1 MPTCLTHF
9 CAEWRRARRVLQ
21 VQNLD
26 LETKRELYS
35 VLTSDLLV
43 GCDGPLAERHG
54 VGFWQADFDE
64 AAGVRIWLMQTG
76 TVVAG
81 STDEVDTNDGD
92 NQPDESLS
100 TASRSINLRSKS
112 GALGLL
118 KGLAARPSPKKFD
131 DQASVFSWN
140 LQQIGAAK
148 GAAAGEHHL
157 LFRNPD
163 HPMSQFPNEANKEEF
178 VGLMKKSLMAESLFS
193 EGVGPHHRNEEQ
205 AIATTQ
211 DAEDLFE
218 ALLIHQQ
225 ICRLTSG
232 SVLQLGRVM
241 DELVKRWSIL
251 TKFRQLIERDT
262 ATIGTFIQTYFLTP
276 KVKYIDSNE
285 IYHFFRGGPGLCD
298 VTVEEVLASLDED
311 GDGKVDLQECQRQLS
326 LVAPPRPSLLELGSQ
341 LELKH
346 GLGRSAISSGLK
358 EPASLF
364 EHLCTVEKVS
374 PPPEDVARLYRAI
387 NSSRASREIGTESL
401 SQMLRQPPLDIQW
414 GVEVHTIPALYDAL
428 ACRMLT
434 VERSRQKDAAVLPS
448 EAFVQGEVPEVPELE
463 RRFAHLWD
471 MYGSSLVGSVS
482 AQSASKFREH
492 CFAMYQHHADQIA
505 VWRSNHSGELR
516 RGQMVSVHKSLFPSI
531 GDVVT
536 TASCRLVAGQTCV
549 VRYRLQ
555 GPCSYYGSGHTVL
568 KDERE
573 PVPWPVP
580 RKVLGDTPFIALV
593 PPGLSYC
600 AAGGGGFYLGH
611 QAFNN
616 VDPNLRADLP
626 KSSDGQPQMLGHVEM
641 SMPSFSRSQ
650 RGGSGK
656 MPKSQVFELRLF
668 CSSKQRIIGCIG
680 EPVKMTVWNQMPPPP
695 LESLQLRCEGRNV
708 TLRWNAL
715 DLLDLPKEAQAD
727 HVRVLVKTST
737 SEETVV
743 LKPEVTEHELQDLI
757 PDTEYEF
764 RVRAENV
771 AGSSRD
777 CVAHCRINAYCPAP
791 AGLTCASIGTAQVEL
806 EWSRPGKIGN
816 EATKD
821 AYQIHTEQI
830 QRYIA
835 TLRVVDSTGDDGNE
849 EGSDGSSPRSDKP
862 HRSRKRAHKHNL
874 NPDAVKERPCQ
885 WLPEALREDRGRGI
899 IQATLLGLRPD
910 TRYMLFGLCAEN
922 SVGSGACS
930 PNLEFWTI
938 PLVPRVERCRV
949 RQGQVLL
956 ALSETGGAC
965 VHEYAVSVLKE
976 GMPDD
981 NAVSW
986 TIPQAALQPEGEAGE
1001 VNAGAAEVVR
1011 AGTPQGALQLPE
1023 LPLPF
1028 AEMPAA
1034 ESTEKHFLRLRARNS
1049 GGWSEC
1055 PWPHWAEGNRK
1066 ALSMSLNKLSE
1077 VEAFR
1082 AQVLLEEALRKLSFL
1097 TSISSSASV
1106 HGDELTQFMGDE
1118 ISRIIQDHL
1127 SNLGLA
1133 HVMRHIRAGE
1143 AMLHVYTQVRVAT
1156 DSPEQEQRDLERKYE
1171 ERIAARG
1178 QLKGLC
1184 NKAKF
1189 METQREI
1196 QEVAHKLKESNK
1208 SLCRNLKENPNVQG
1222 NLIKMQQER
1231 WQVTEW
1237 LEETKKEL
1245 GEMSFAILVSKVE
1258 QERREQER
1266 LSEEQKNSQAVKDLE
1281 DDLQRERIAN
1291 QEIKELKEELQK
1303 NKTISDIEY
1312 KFEEKKLSAREK
1324 ALLRIHDQMLQKL
1337 EKDSAGRACHLAD
1350 HEKEVDNRTVEL
1362 DMLKERR
1369 AAAHQELAELEER
1382 RGLEADSYKEKE
1394 NEMRNAVL
1402 VEKQRREQYQRM
1414 AEAVLFLQE
1423 EGRNY
1428 MARLDARRAAMKGKK
1443 GKKGK
1448 KKWSPSFTTAAI
1460 SRQQG
1465 ADLAEAAII
1474 AAINSPSIEQL
1485 EQVLRASKGIEFQ
1498 DYKYVHEAR
1507 ALLLRLREVKNDLA
1521 DAMKARFPEQLR
1533 EALQAAIDAKLQ
1545 GIDKARS
1552 LLDKLDLV
1560 VDRLDTAKGLTPL
1573 KAAIEAAET
1582 ARLPEEIIVVG
1593 RERLIRREAAQ
1604 QGLEEAIEAA
1614 RVPDLLEAL
1623 KAAEGMD
1630 LPAEPEARER
1640 VELLGQT
1647 QGALQKAMS
1656 TKVIPDLSAA
1666 LTLAS
1671 KAGLKEHQMIHEA
1684 RSLLSKLMNRRENVK
1699 KELEKAV
1706 KFRHPVKLKM
1716 TIMSARLAQ
1725 VSLKRILDA
1734 EEVRKRV
1741 EELLEAMADA
1751 AGIEEREKTLA
1762 DAVAYSIP
1770 AELLKRF
1777 EIELEELKALH
1788 DAIRHGDPEVLRE
1801 CIEKCEDLGIKVVE
1815 LLEARVLYR
1824 DWEAACQK
1832 IDVEASVQR
1841 VEPLRAAIKAAK
1853 DLGVNALVL
1862 ARGNELLRHLEKRIR
1877 MEQELG
1883 EALKV
1888 RKLEIIASAVRAAGD
1903 AGAHD
1908 HSLVTRSHDMLEVL
1922 QTKRDKLQAASER
1935 AELHLMHETL
1945 NTVVQSPALPDSETS
1960 RAFLK
1965 LRALRK
1971 KEQIQ
1976 IVSRLKLAQEAKD
1989 FRCGSVLLDR
1999 MMTARKADVEMDSQ
2013 HIGSTEWMQLAE
2025 VEQRERI
2032 EKDILQERLSRKQMV
2047 LSDQAPEASASY
2059 ILSTGAIVGTMK
2071 VLFEP
2076 VGTQICILPREI
2088 VEANLQVNLEVGKG
2102 IPDVDS
2108 PKAVTPKKL
2117 QTLEGE
2123 ATIQKSLGV
2132 IRKIIGRGDEVKCLR
2147 PIDLSWE
2154 ENARESAF
2162 RTLRGLMQ
2170 VPIAIYIRRDHQ
2182 CLEIADAICRRCHLG
2197 ADLWQSESLP
2207 SSVIH
2212 PLDFCTDPDPV
2223 TEDCSTKLR
2232 RDDADDVLTGLSREL
2247 ASSLVQV
2254 SRSITPLCS
2263 KQLADYTRSVRA
2275 RVFRSLHLDF
2285 AWTYPKG
2292 IFDSLD
2298 ASCLM
2303 FDQEKLLD
2311 IIDGRGSQA
2320 SKYGITN
2327 TGPYGVAYER
2337 RSKSKESSPVH
2348 HSSKEKISAINMY
2361 SETNYAESRQGKRTV
2376 EVRIDMIP
2384 SHVTDLVFVV
2394 SPTNSRDLSKFTGL
2408 QSMVIDAESSEVLA
2422 SSSVEEQISPGHECA
2437 VMLSVY
2443 RLDDHLWHVNKIDT
2457 FGKGSHRDYRPVIAK
2472 VLSLGYPRQQAMKN
2486 LVPDVL
2492 KRIQAE
2498 LSVPHP
2504 VKDTNV
2510 RVNRKNAL
2518 EFGYAV
2524 ELTGDQKTLSS
2535 EMLQRIVDPMFIEA
2549 LAETLYDSSSNRIS
2563 KSHLTISEASYGEAW
2578 NLEFEFKYKFPEQ
2591 DEDTEEDPTNCYL
2604 DTTCVLFEGQALRE
2618 VVDYRGAHGIRWVT
2632 NGVLPVLRA
2641 SHITGF
2647 TKQKRGNDRLHYC
2660 YSRYLC
2666 GEFI

>member
-9 CAEWRRARRVLQ
+9 CAEWRRARRVLS

-26 LETKRELYS
+26 LETKRELYG

-118 KGLAARPSPKKFD
+118 KGLAARPSPKKLD

-140 LQQIGAAK
+140 LQQVGAAK
-148 GAAAGEHHL
+148 SAAAGEHHL

-163 HPMSQFPNEANKEEF
+163 HPMSQFPNEANKDEF

-193 EGVGPHHRNEEQ
+193 EGVGPHHKNEEQ

-241 DELVKRWSIL
+241 DELVRRWSIL

-285 IYHFFRGGPGLCD
+285 IYHFFRGGPGLRD
-298 VTVEEVLASLDED
+298 VTVEEVLSSLDED

-434 VERSRQKDAAVLPS
+434 VERSRQKDAAVLPP
-448 EAFVQGEVPEVPELE
+448 EAFVQGEVPELPELE

-680 EPVKMTVWNQMPPPP
+680 EPVQMTVWNQMPPPP

-715 DLLDLPKEAQAD
+715 ELLDLPKEAQAD

-821 AYQIHTEQI
+821 AFQIHTEQI

-835 TLRVVDSTGDDGNE
+835 TLRVVDTTGEDGNE

-862 HRSRKRAHKHNL
+862 HRSRKRAQKHNL

-976 GMPDD
+976 GMPED

-986 TIPQAALQPEGEAGE
+986 TIPQAALQPEGEAEE

-1011 AGTPQGALQLPE
+1011 AGTPQVRAGTPQVRAGTPQGVLQLPE

-1049 GGWSEC
+1049 GGWSE
-1055 PWPHWAEGNRK
+1055 
-1066 ALSMSLNKLSE
+1066 
-1077 VEAFR
+1077 
-1082 AQVLLEEALRKLSFL
+1082 
-1097 TSISSSASV
+1097 
-1106 HGDELTQFMGDE
+1106 
-1118 ISRIIQDHL
+1118 
-1127 SNLGLA
+1127 
-1133 HVMRHIRAGE
+1133 
-1143 AMLHVYTQVRVAT
+1143 
-1156 DSPEQEQRDLERKYE
+1156 
-1171 ERIAARG
+1171 
-1178 QLKGLC
+1178 
-1184 NKAKF
+1184 
-1189 METQREI
+1189 
-1196 QEVAHKLKESNK
+1196 
-1208 SLCRNLKENPNVQG
+1208 
-1222 NLIKMQQER
+1222 
-1231 WQVTEW
+1231 
-1237 LEETKKEL
+1237 
-1245 GEMSFAILVSKVE
+1245 
-1258 QERREQER
+1258 
-1266 LSEEQKNSQAVKDLE
+1266 
-1281 DDLQRERIAN
+1281 
-1291 QEIKELKEELQK
+1291 
-1303 NKTISDIEY
+1303 
-1312 KFEEKKLSAREK
+1312 
-1324 ALLRIHDQMLQKL
+1324 
-1337 EKDSAGRACHLAD
+1337 
-1350 HEKEVDNRTVEL
+1350 
-1362 DMLKERR
+1362 
-1369 AAAHQELAELEER
+1369 
-1382 RGLEADSYKEKE
+1382 
-1394 NEMRNAVL
+1394 
-1402 VEKQRREQYQRM
+1402 
-1414 AEAVLFLQE
+1414 
-1423 EGRNY
+1423 
-1428 MARLDARRAAMKGKK
+1428 
-1443 GKKGK
+1443 
-1448 KKWSPSFTTAAI
+1448 WSPSFTTAAI

-1474 AAINSPSIEQL
+1474 AAITSPSIEQL

-1560 VDRLDTAKGLTPL
+1560 VERLDTAKGLTPL

-1832 IDVEASVQR
+1832 IEVEASVQR
-1841 VEPLRAAIKAAK
+1841 VEPLRTAIKAAK

-1888 RKLEIIASAVRAAGD
+1888 HKLEIIASAVRAAGD

-1965 LRALRK
+1965 MRALRK

-1999 MMTARKADVEMDSQ
+1999 MVTARKADVDMDSQ

-2102 IPDVDS
+2102 IPEVGS

-2123 ATIQKSLGV
+2123 ANIQKSLGV

-2197 ADLWQSESLP
+2197 ADLWQSDALP

-2232 RDDADDVLTGLSREL
+2232 WDDADDALAALSREL

-2254 SRSITPLCS
+2254 SRSITPPCS

-2303 FDQEKLLD
+2303 FDQERLLD

-2320 SKYGITN
+2320 SKYGIIN
-2327 TGPYGVAYER
+2327 SGPYGVAYER

-2348 HSSKEKISAINMY
+2348 HASKEKISAINMF

-2394 SPTNSRDLSKFTGL
+2394 SPTNSRDLSKFTDL

-2443 RLDDHLWHVNKIDT
+2443 RLDDHLWHVNKIDA
-2457 FGKGSHRDYRPVIAK
+2457 FGKGSHRDYKPVIAK
-2472 VLSLGYPRQQAMKN
+2472 VLSLGYPRKQAMKN

-2510 RVNRKNAL
+2510 RVSRKNAL

-2535 EMLQRIVDPMFIEA
+2535 EMLQRIADPMFIEA

-2591 DEDTEEDPTNCYL
+2591 EEDTEEDPTNCYL
-2604 DTTCVLFEGQALRE
+2604 DATCVLFEGQALRE

-2632 NGVLPVLRA
+2632 NGVLDYRGYWVGQIPIGDASGGAVHHIGGSQNYAAREGKTACQVELDKLPANVTDVFFVLSNHTTPVGAFSGVSLQVKDVNHPGHEVTGVYELAA
-2641 SHITGF
+2641 SDPKESALVACRCSRSPALETGLCED
-2647 TKQKRGNDRLHYC
+2647 TWTLDMMSISCGGHAMDYRPALQSLYAAQAATRNTRSVQWPCRGGNSPRGALQDRPYGLPAIKRPMNDLPMLGVNSELPEGLARVRTPSRDESLPPVSARNRQPDAAVPSAGYGKQGSLPKGDPGTMSLTPLPPLD
-2660 YSRYLC
+2660 SPKALAST
-2666 GEFI
+2666 G

>member
-1049 GGWSEC
+1049 GGWSE
-1055 PWPHWAEGNRK
+1055 
-1066 ALSMSLNKLSE
+1066 
-1077 VEAFR
+1077 
-1082 AQVLLEEALRKLSFL
+1082 
-1097 TSISSSASV
+1097 
-1106 HGDELTQFMGDE
+1106 
-1118 ISRIIQDHL
+1118 
-1127 SNLGLA
+1127 
-1133 HVMRHIRAGE
+1133 
-1143 AMLHVYTQVRVAT
+1143 
-1156 DSPEQEQRDLERKYE
+1156 
-1171 ERIAARG
+1171 
-1178 QLKGLC
+1178 
-1184 NKAKF
+1184 
-1189 METQREI
+1189 
-1196 QEVAHKLKESNK
+1196 
-1208 SLCRNLKENPNVQG
+1208 
-1222 NLIKMQQER
+1222 
-1231 WQVTEW
+1231 
-1237 LEETKKEL
+1237 
-1245 GEMSFAILVSKVE
+1245 
-1258 QERREQER
+1258 
-1266 LSEEQKNSQAVKDLE
+1266 
-1281 DDLQRERIAN
+1281 
-1291 QEIKELKEELQK
+1291 
-1303 NKTISDIEY
+1303 
-1312 KFEEKKLSAREK
+1312 
-1324 ALLRIHDQMLQKL
+1324 
-1337 EKDSAGRACHLAD
+1337 
-1350 HEKEVDNRTVEL
+1350 
-1362 DMLKERR
+1362 
-1369 AAAHQELAELEER
+1369 
-1382 RGLEADSYKEKE
+1382 
-1394 NEMRNAVL
+1394 
-1402 VEKQRREQYQRM
+1402 
-1414 AEAVLFLQE
+1414 
-1423 EGRNY
+1423 
-1428 MARLDARRAAMKGKK
+1428 
-1443 GKKGK
+1443 
-1448 KKWSPSFTTAAI
+1448 WSPSFTTAAI

-2510 RVNRKNAL
+2510 RVSRKNAL

-2632 NGVLPVLRA
+2632 NGVLDYRGYWVGQIPIGDASGGAVHHIGGSQNYAAREGKTACQVELDKLPANVTDVFFVLSNHTTPVGAFSAVSLQVKDVNHPGHEVTGVYELAA
-2641 SHITGF
+2641 SDPKESALVACRCSRSPALETGLCED
-2647 TKQKRGNDRLHYC
+2647 TWTLDMMSISCGGHAMDYRPALQSLYAAQAATRNTRSVQWPCRGGNSPRGALQDRPYGLPAIKRPMNELPMLGINSELPEGLARVRTPSRDESLPPVSARNRQLDAAAPSAGYGKQGSLPQGDPEKMSLTPLPPLDSPKALAGT
-2660 YSRYLC
+2660 
-2666 GEFI
+2666 G